1 MKRFYKVLL
10 PALLLAL
17 ALGGCKSRDAATTT
31 DGSAYSESSRTVL
44 TTQAESLHEDTAET
58 STPGASTEKADVT
71 GKPAAT
77 TTKPGTATT
86 KPGAATTK
94 PGETTAKPAASTA
107 KPGAATTKPGETTAK
122 PGAASTKPGTTTTK
136 PATTTKPTSTTT
148 TTTTTTAKPGAPAVN
163 PTTKPAETTAAPVAK
178 GDRIAG
184 RITYLNEANDYAAK
198 LTAEKLKYFGMPADK
213 QKDVLAHPEKYAFY
227 SLDIAMENKESVPV
241 TLYYLDAGGN
251 GTGGIYI
258 NGDTSGDIGLPVGGS
273 ITNRFFVIAPAE
285 DADGSVLSKV
295 RGMNLRIKYAATL
308 EDDSAPV
315 QYVYSKIG

>member
-77 TTKPGTATT
+77 TTKP
-86 KPGAATTK
+86 
-94 PGETTAKPAASTA
+94 AASTA

-148 TTTTTTAKPGAPAVN
+148 TTTTTTTKPGAPAVN

-241 TLYYLDAGGN
+241 TLYYLDVGGN

>member
-77 TTKPGTATT
+77 TTKP
-86 KPGAATTK
+86 
-94 PGETTAKPAASTA
+94 AASTA
-107 KPGAATTKPGETTAK
+107 KPGAATTKPAASTAKPGETTAK

-148 TTTTTTAKPGAPAVN
+148 TTTTTTTKPGAPAVN

-227 SLDIAMENKESVPV
+227 SLDIALENKESVPV
-241 TLYYLDAGGN
+241 TLYYLDVGGN

>member
-77 TTKPGTATT
+77 TAKPAASTT
-86 KPGAATTK
+86 KPGAATT
-94 PGETTAKPAASTA
+94 KPAASTA

-148 TTTTTTAKPGAPAVN
+148 TTTTTTTKPGAPAVN
-163 PTTKPAETTAAPVAK
+163 PATKPAETTAAPVAK

-241 TLYYLDAGGN
+241 TLYYLDVGGN

>member
-10 PALLLAL
+10 PALLAL

-71 GKPAAT
+71 GKPAST
-77 TTKPGTATT
+77 TTKPAASTAKPAASTT
-86 KPGAATTK
+86 KPGAATT
-94 PGETTAKPAASTA
+94 KPAASTA

-148 TTTTTTAKPGAPAVN
+148 TTTKPGAPASN
-163 PTTKPAETTAAPVAK
+163 PAAATTKPAETTAAPVAK